1 MSWFHRMVEA
11 LRRRSAAFHIKGERA
26 EGAASDRFNQAGM
39 TLIEI
44 MVVVAIIGLLMGTV
58 GVVAYGRWQKA
69 RVTNAKQVVNNMKQA
84 LVHYAMDNKDPC
96 PKDLKELRTQKLID
110 KDPKD
115 PWGEDLIYKCPGE
128 HDTDSADIT
137 SKGPDRK
144 EGTDDDIKSWEL

>member
-1 MSWFHRMVEA
+1 MTWLNKLIVA
-11 LRRRSAAFHIKGERA
+11 LRQRGSRP
-26 EGAASDRFNQAGM
+26 EGQLGM

-69 RVTNAKQVVNNMKQA
+69 RVTNAKQIVNNVKQA

-96 PKDLKELRTQKLID
+96 PKDLKELHSQKLID
-110 KDPKD
+110 KEPKD
-115 PWGEDLIYKCPGE
+115 PWGEELIYKCPGE
-128 HDTDSADIT
+128 HDSDSADVV

-144 EGTDDDIKSWEL
+144 EGTEDDIKSWEL

>member
-1 MSWFHRMVEA
+1 MSF
-11 LRRRSAAFHIKGERA
+11 LRRTLAALKQRSAARHTN
-26 EGAASDRFNQAGM
+26 NQVGM

-44 MVVVAIIGLLMGTV
+44 MVVVAIIGLLMGTG

-69 RVTNAKQVVNNMKQA
+69 RITNAKQVVNNLKQA
-84 LVHYAMDNKDPC
+84 LQHYAMDNKDPC
-96 PKDLKELRTQKLID
+96 PKDLKELYTQKLIN
-110 KDPKD
+110 KEPKD

-144 EGTDDDIKSWEL
+144 EGTEDDIKSWEL